1 MKTDTEIR
9 VDGLRALT
17 DSLGVVEAE
26 RFVSL
31 ILREPFDYTRWQ
43 KDLFEEKSV
52 EEISRSA
59 MECKRRPKSA

>member
-9 VDGLRALT
+9 VDGLKALT
-17 DSLGVVEAE
+17 DSLGVIEAE

-43 KDLFEEKSV
+43 ENLFKEKSV

-59 MECKRRPKSA
+59 MEARNTES

>member
-9 VDGLRALT
+9 VDGLKALT

-31 ILREPFDYTRWQ
+31 ILREPFGYTRWQ
-43 KDLFEEKSV
+43 ENLFKEKSV

-59 MECKRRPKSA
+59 MEARNTES

>member
-59 MECKRRPKSA
+59 MEARNTES

>member
-52 EEISRSA
+52 KEISRSA
-59 MECKRRPKSA
+59 MEARNTES

>member
-31 ILREPFDYTRWQ
+31 ILREPFDYTRLQ

-59 MECKRRPKSA
+59 MEARNTES

>member
-9 VDGLRALT
+9 VDGLKALT

-59 MECKRRPKSA
+59 MEARNTES

>member
-9 VDGLRALT
+9 VDGLKALT

-43 KDLFEEKSV
+43 ENLFKEKSV
-52 EEISRSA
+52 EDISRSA
-59 MECKRRPKSA
+59 MEARNTET

>member
-9 VDGLRALT
+9 VDGLKALT

-43 KDLFEEKSV
+43 ENLFKEKSV

-59 MECKRRPKSA
+59 MEARNTES